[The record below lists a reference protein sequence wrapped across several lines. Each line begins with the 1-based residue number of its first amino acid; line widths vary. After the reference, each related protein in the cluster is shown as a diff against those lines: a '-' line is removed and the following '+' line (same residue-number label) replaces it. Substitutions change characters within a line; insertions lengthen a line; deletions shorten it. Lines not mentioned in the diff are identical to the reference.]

1 MFLTAKPVQ
10 EKLEIDFKD
19 LSSKFA
25 RYFGIAC
32 FHAIITYS
40 LFNMFICL
48 YSTGQ
53 TIIQLV
59 PEYTPSVEY
68 RPSIKPDTA
77 GQEDKIGEVEKE
89 NDDSGFVLDI
99 ERVFSYDM
107 FGVKPVI
114 MAIFCPVF
122 FHLATRVCKKMKVAP
137 RVPQPM

>member
-1 MFLTAKPVQ
+1 MDIELKPVQ

-19 LSSKFA
+19 VSSKFA

-32 FHAIITYS
+32 FLAIITYS

-59 PEYTPSVEY
+59 PEYPPSVEY

-77 GQEDKIGEVEKE
+77 GQEDKIEEVEME

-107 FGVKPVI
+107 FGVKPVM

-122 FHLATRVCKKMKVAP
+122 FHLATRVCKTMKVTP